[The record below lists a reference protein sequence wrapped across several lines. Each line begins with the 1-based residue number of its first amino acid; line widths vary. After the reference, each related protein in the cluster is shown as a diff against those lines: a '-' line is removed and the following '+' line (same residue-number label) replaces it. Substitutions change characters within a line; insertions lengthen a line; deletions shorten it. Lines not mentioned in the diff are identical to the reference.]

1 MSEIETA
8 IENLIQFHIDEN
20 DFITRVD
27 AEQYFEEGIASAL
40 DDANFITGMEAEQ
53 YTDQCVSDLQDD
65 ISELIVR
72 IEALEEF
79 KALEDKAREDKAL
92 DLLDTVA
99 RAEIDSVDSQS
110 PRRARA
116 ESREPDRLDLGRKS
130 GQHQHFRGLS
140 YYRYAREV
148 CALELGNRRG
158 IENHDDHH
166 DDTGNSAQSYQR
178 KTGGRIMRV
187 IIELEFENLPSQV
200 DVENYLKELIDD
212 GSLFY
217 HLAQGE
223 AKS

>member
-99 RAEIDSVDSQS
+99 RAEIDSVTAKALEEQEPRAVNQIDWIMTTHGLIAGYDSKAMLESYVRSVLPADQS
-110 PRRARA
+110 HQAEMLIAMVLTTARNLINKKLEA
-116 ESREPDRLDLGRKS
+116 ES
-130 GQHQHFRGLS
+130 
-140 YYRYAREV
+140 
-148 CALELGNRRG
+148 
-158 IENHDDHH
+158 
-166 DDTGNSAQSYQR
+166 
-178 KTGGRIMRV
+178 
-187 IIELEFENLPSQV
+187 
-200 DVENYLKELIDD
+200 
-212 GSLFY
+212 
-217 HLAQGE
+217 
-223 AKS
+223 

>member
-8 IENLIQFHIDEN
+8 VENLIQFHIDEN

-99 RAEIDSVDSQS
+99 RAEIDSVTAKALEEQE
-110 PRRARA
+110 PRAVNQIDWILGERAGSISIFAGYPTIDMLEKFVRSNLGTEEESKTMMIIMMTLATARNLINEKLEA
-116 ESREPDRLDLGRKS
+116 ES
-130 GQHQHFRGLS
+130 
-140 YYRYAREV
+140 
-148 CALELGNRRG
+148 
-158 IENHDDHH
+158 
-166 DDTGNSAQSYQR
+166 
-178 KTGGRIMRV
+178 
-187 IIELEFENLPSQV
+187 
-200 DVENYLKELIDD
+200 
-212 GSLFY
+212 
-217 HLAQGE
+217 
-223 AKS
+223 

>member
-8 IENLIQFHIDEN
+8 VENLIQFHIDEN

-99 RAEIDSVDSQS
+99 RAEIDSVRAKALKEQEPRAVNQIDWIMTTHGLIAGYDSKAMLESYVRSVLPADQS
-110 PRRARA
+110 HQAEMLIAMVLTTARNLINKKLEA
-116 ESREPDRLDLGRKS
+116 ES
-130 GQHQHFRGLS
+130 
-140 YYRYAREV
+140 
-148 CALELGNRRG
+148 
-158 IENHDDHH
+158 
-166 DDTGNSAQSYQR
+166 
-178 KTGGRIMRV
+178 
-187 IIELEFENLPSQV
+187 
-200 DVENYLKELIDD
+200 
-212 GSLFY
+212 
-217 HLAQGE
+217 
-223 AKS
+223 